1 MRSSEPSILPW
12 AVCILRNE
20 NVDLKSPWQTF
31 SNLSMLV
38 VATIHRLQ
46 VSRSSCCG
54 LVWIGLSVSGGHGL
68 SFREPLVY
76 TALHENIKLFQYA
89 KILLKCKGKLGVF
102 FLFCLMRYCYRQARR
117 VWRPEETGNW
127 TTDSVVNNCW
137 QLKFNQCQPSQLGQA
152 SKFVNKSDT
161 MLQYAT

>member
-89 KILLKCKGKLGVF
+89 KILLKCKRKLWVF
-102 FLFCLMRYCYRQARR
+102 FFSGWWDTVIDRHAGFEGQKKLEIEPLTRWLITA
-117 VWRPEETGNW
+117 
-127 TTDSVVNNCW
+127 DSLN
-137 QLKFNQCQPSQLGQA
+137 STSA
-152 SKFVNKSDT
+152 SPAS
-161 MLQYAT
+161 